1 MKVEISDPSL
11 ADDLVS
17 FLRRARCEADHA
29 EGGTLAVS
37 LPTALPEAA
46 ARLELE
52 AYLTAWQTLHPGV
65 RARRRPAYDL

>member
-1 MKVEISDPSL
+1 MRVEVSDPGL

-17 FLRRARCEADHA
+17 FLRRARCQAEHA
-29 EGGTLAVS
+29 GGGTLAVS
-37 LPTALPEAA
+37 LPGSAPEVA

-52 AYLTAWQTLHPGV
+52 AYLTAWQSLHPGV

>member
-1 MKVEISDPSL
+1 MKVEISHPSL

-17 FLRRARCEADHA
+17 FLRRARCEAEHEEDGA
-29 EGGTLAVS
+29 LAVS
-37 LPTALPEAA
+37 LSAAVPEPA

>member
-17 FLRRARCEADHA
+17 FLRRARCEAERA

-37 LPTALPEAA
+37 LPASLPVEA

-65 RARRRPAYDL
+65 RARRRPTYDL